1 MQAYYDTAPDPDN
14 TGGGKCLFDLY
25 KIVIKRL
32 RGFSARAFFFE
43 GGIMSNPQASIAI
56 QVLPQSVTG
65 DEVLRIVDKVI
76 AYIKSA
82 GLKTVVGP
90 FETVIEGEFDKLME
104 IAKEC
109 QLICIREGAAS
120 LLTYM
125 KVAYNPN
132 GGVWSID
139 EKIAKHI

>member
-1 MQAYYDTAPDPDN
+1 MNRPT
-14 TGGGKCLFDLY
+14 
-25 KIVIKRL
+25 
-32 RGFSARAFFFE
+32 
-43 GGIMSNPQASIAI
+43 ASIAI
-56 QVLPQSVTG
+56 QVLPQSAEG

-76 AYIKSA
+76 AYIKST
-82 GLKTVVGP
+82 GLKTVVCP
-90 FETVIEGEFDKLME
+90 FETVIEGDFDKLMD

-109 QLICIREGAAS
+109 QLICIREGAPG

-139 EKIAKHI
+139 EKTAKHI

>member
-1 MQAYYDTAPDPDN
+1 MNRPT
-14 TGGGKCLFDLY
+14 
-25 KIVIKRL
+25 
-32 RGFSARAFFFE
+32 
-43 GGIMSNPQASIAI
+43 ASIAI
-56 QVLPQSVTG
+56 QVLPQSAEG

-76 AYIKSA
+76 AYIKST
-82 GLKTVVGP
+82 GLKTVVCP
-90 FETVIEGEFDKLME
+90 FETVIEGDFDKLMN

-109 QLICIREGAAS
+109 QLICIREGAPG

-125 KVAYNPN
+125 KIAYNPN